1 MKKNFIFLIS
11 LILTSLFCQAWP
23 QLTPEQVAE
32 RGKWEEFLKTAEI
45 VGYDQP
51 LNPRDAVTEPWKL
64 ALKKD
69 EVTKYAWWKNVQ
81 GRPKGY
87 PDSWKWEIA
96 AYHLDK
102 LLGLNMIPPI
112 VVKRF
117 REDKGCCSLDYGN
130 TITLREK
137 IAKDLNP
144 SSGAQLAALNR
155 VTYLQRAFD
164 NLIANADRNQGD
176 VLYTKDWRMLLID
189 HSRAFYTSK
198 KYTKKLL
205 FDENS
210 KPTPKPMRSL
220 PRSFVEKLRSLN
232 FDMVKEAVGEYLTD
246 KEIRAVLIRRDLI
259 IANLDKRIEIS
270 GEAAVLY

>member
-1 MKKNFIFLIS
+1 VKKTFIFLLS
-11 LILTSLFCQAWP
+11 LFLISLFCQAYP
-23 QLTPEQVAE
+23 QLTQEQVAE
-32 RGKWEEFLKTAEI
+32 RVKWEEFLESAEI

-64 ALKKD
+64 TLKKD
-69 EVTKYAWWKNVQ
+69 GVTMYAWWKNVE

-96 AYHLDK
+96 AYLLDK
-102 LLGLNMIPPI
+102 HLGLNMIPPI

-137 IAKDLNP
+137 IAKDLKP
-144 SSGAQLAALNR
+144 SSGAQLASLNR

-220 PRSFVEKLRSLN
+220 PRSFVEKLRSLD
-232 FDMVKEAVGEYLTD
+232 FDLVKEAIGEYLTK
-246 KEIRAVLIRRDLI
+246 KEIEGVLIRRDLI
-259 IANLDKRIEIS
+259 IADLEEHIKKL
-270 GEAAVLY
+270 GEDAVLY

>member
-1 MKKNFIFLIS
+1 MRKAFVILFYFFLS
-11 LILTSLFCQAWP
+11 NLVCYTWP

-32 RGKWEEFLKTAEI
+32 RAKWEDFLETAEI
-45 VGYDQP
+45 VGYEQP

-64 ALKKD
+64 TLKND
-69 EVTKYAWWKNVQ
+69 GVTMFAWWKNVE

-102 LLGLNMIPPI
+102 HLGLNMIPPI

-117 REDKGCCSLDYGN
+117 RGDKGCCSLDYGN

-137 IAKDLNP
+137 IAKELKP
-144 SSGAQLAALNR
+144 SSGAQFASLNR

-176 VLYTKDWRMLLID
+176 VLYTPDWQMLLID

-198 KYTKKLL
+198 KYTKKLI
-205 FDENS
+205 FDEKS
-210 KPTPKPMRSL
+210 KPTPKPMKKL
-220 PRSFVEKLRSLN
+220 PRTFVNKLKSLN
-232 FDMVKEAVGEYLTD
+232 FETIKVAVGKYLTD
-246 KEIRAVLIRRDLI
+246 KELGAILIRRDLI
-259 IANLDKRIEIS
+259 IANLDKRIAEL